1 MKRILNLVALLLIVS
16 NIFSQANQTYRF
28 RKPTSINSTTWKFAS
43 VTSGVDAI
51 VVISAS
57 KNATI
62 DKIDDSSVYAYAFQP
77 NIKYTNSTSNANDSS
92 YIEFTVNF
100 VKSSN
105 GNPSLQTAFNMTIID
120 LDGPGNST
128 TYREFIRTSLP
139 ATPTAVLNS
148 SVTSGTDLKW
158 LNFKS
163 GTAQFNNIDTTNYA
177 AMVQVNYLLTS
188 SFKMRVG
195 VLGKISGGSTRQ
207 ASFYF
212 KPFSAMVVPL
222 PVTLNHFSAILEN
235 NNTELSWSTSSEEN
249 LSKFEVM
256 RSFDGINFQSVGTA
270 TARGNSNELNEY
282 QFLDINAAAF
292 NQSKIFY
299 QLRMIDENG
308 DYKLSNMVQLRM
320 STIATVSVYP
330 NPSSDY
336 LNINLSEAI
345 DTEAAVS
352 ISDINGKNV
361 ELNPTSNNGTSIQF
375 NIQQLENG
383 VYFLNLLN
391 NDGSVTATKFIKR

>member
-1 MKRILNLVALLLIVS
+1 MKRIFNLVALLLFVS
-16 NIFSQANQTYRF
+16 NIFSQANQTYKF
-28 RKPTSINSTTWKFAS
+28 RKPISVNATTWKFAS
-43 VTSGVDAI
+43 VVSGVDAI
-51 VVISAS
+51 VTVIGS
-57 KNATI
+57 KNASI
-62 DKIDDSSVYAYAFQP
+62 NMIDDSAIYAHAWQP
-77 NIKYTNSTSNANDSS
+77 NIRYTKTMTNSTDSS
-92 YIEFTVNF
+92 YMEFNIEF

-105 GNPSLQTAFNMTIID
+105 GTADIQSLLAMTIVD
-120 LDGPGNST
+120 CDGNSSF
-128 TYREFIRTSLP
+128 REMVKVSLP
-139 ATPTAVLNS
+139 AVGTGINGS
-148 SVTSGTDLKW
+148 SINLSQDTKW
-158 LNFKS
+158 LKFIGASTDYS
-163 GTAQFNNIDTTNYA
+163 GIDTSVYQ
-177 AMVQVNYLLTS
+177 AMAQVNFVNVS
-188 SFKMRVG
+188 SYTMRVG
-195 VLGKISGGSTRQ
+195 VLGKITAGTNRQ

-212 KPFSAMVVPL
+212 KAYKAMVVPL

-256 RSFDGINFQSVGTA
+256 RSFDGINFQSIGTA

-282 QFLDINAAAF
+282 QFLDINAVAF

-336 LNINLSEAI
+336 LNVNLSEAI
-345 DTEAAVS
+345 DTDAAVS

-361 ELNPTSNNGTSIQF
+361 ELNSTSNNGTSIQF

>member
-1 MKRILNLVALLLIVS
+1 MKNTLTIIIVLLFVCNQAKSQTYSQTFENTTMPILIDSGWLVSGVTIGNSNKLSGSKELITQLLNASTSTSTYITTSYFSGKSINTVQFQHVINNASGKSIDLVVEATDSANNLISTFTYTYNSASAVTSSISFTKNGRFKLNFAWSGAKTSSGSTAGLDMILTNRPLAPVVLVA
-16 NIFSQANQTYRF
+16 
-28 RKPTSINSTTWKFAS
+28 
-43 VTSGVDAI
+43 
-51 VVISAS
+51 
-57 KNATI
+57 
-62 DKIDDSSVYAYAFQP
+62 
-77 NIKYTNSTSNANDSS
+77 
-92 YIEFTVNF
+92 
-100 VKSSN
+100 
-105 GNPSLQTAFNMTIID
+105 
-120 LDGPGNST
+120 
-128 TYREFIRTSLP
+128 
-139 ATPTAVLNS
+139 
-148 SVTSGTDLKW
+148 
-158 LNFKS
+158 
-163 GTAQFNNIDTTNYA
+163 
-177 AMVQVNYLLTS
+177 
-188 SFKMRVG
+188 
-195 VLGKISGGSTRQ
+195 
-207 ASFYF
+207 
-212 KPFSAMVVPL
+212 L
-222 PVTLNHFSAILEN
+222 PVTLNQFNVFSEN
-235 NNTELSWSTSSEEN
+235 DNIKLNWSTTSEEN

-282 QFLDINAAAF
+282 QFSDINAAAF

-336 LNINLSEAI
+336 LNVNLSEAI
-345 DTEAAVS
+345 DTDAAVS

-361 ELNPTSNNGTSIQF
+361 ELNSTSNNGTSIQF